1 MKKLS
6 VLLSILLLLSSCS
19 NSANEEFDSS
29 GDHIS
34 QSFSEDEIDVIQ
46 KNSGLSNFSNSVNLK
61 CSTPGKMCY
70 IEETDTLFYSDSHGL
85 FQKNGDNIITLLD
98 KPVFSINLANGI
110 LYFIIPEGDDGE
122 GPYGKAYCMDLKDG
136 STKCIIDDNISSMSV
151 YKDKIFYRK
160 TAVTERED
168 GMILVATGFYKCAL
182 SGENTEQIQDFFFL
196 FDNDLS
202 VSASDDSIKVKDLQN
217 DTVNAVADEPDMV
230 SNLSI
235 YKNNIYYIRTNRTS
249 LSTSAVKIDLSD
261 NSLTE
266 YSAGSAYFE
275 DYGFIDD
282 KLCLYCIGEGFY
294 VLENGDPE
302 KYECKENYNSIYSC
316 CGKMYGSK
324 SDGDLYELS
333 LKNDNGKKSIAET
346 KLGDN

>member
-1 MKKLS
+1 MKKISFLLS
-6 VLLSILLLLSSCS
+6 VLLLLSGCS
-19 NSANEEFDSS
+19 KNANEEFYIS

-34 QSFSEDEIDVIQ
+34 QSLSEDEIDVIQ

-98 KPVFSINLANGI
+98 KSVFSLNLADGI
-110 LYFIIPEGDDGE
+110 LYFIIPEGDNGE
-122 GPYGKAYCMDLKDG
+122 GPYGKAYHINPETG
-136 STKCIIDDNISSMSV
+136 IVECIIKDSISNMSV

-160 TAVTERED
+160 TEVTEIED
-168 GMILVATGFYKCAL
+168 GLFITATSFFKCML
-182 SGENTEQIQDFFFL
+182 NGEDTEQIQDFFFL
-196 FDNDLS
+196 FENDS
-202 VSASDDSIKVKDLQN
+202 GISASDDSIKVKDLQN

-235 YKNNIYYIRTNRTS
+235 CKNCIYYIRTNRTS

-261 NSLTE
+261 DSVTE
-266 YSAGSAYFE
+266 YNKGGAYIE

-282 KLCLYCIGEGFY
+282 KLCLYCIGDGFY
-294 VLENGDPE
+294 VLENGNPE

-333 LKNDNGKKSIAET
+333 LKNDNGQKSIAET